1 MQDIHLTLHQGEIV
15 ALLGVSG
22 AGKTTLF
29 NVIAGLLQPTAG
41 HVLLKGQDITG
52 KTGQVSYMLQK
63 DLLLPFRT
71 IASNVALPL
80 LLQGVPKKVALAK
93 ADPYFETFGLSGT
106 QQQYPGALSGGMRQ
120 RAALLRT
127 YLAGKEVALLDE
139 PFSALDEITKRH
151 LYDWYLQVMTQIKL
165 TTLLVTHSV
174 DEALVLADR
183 IYLMTGQPSHMSEA
197 IVLPPR
203 DERGTSFELTTTF
216 LNYKREIL
224 AKLA

>member
-120 RAALLRT
+120 RVALLRT

-183 IYLMTGQPSHMSEA
+183 IYLMTGRPSHMSEA

>member
-1 MQDIHLTLHQGEIV
+1 LQDIHLTLHQGEIV

>member
-1 MQDIHLTLHQGEIV
+1 LQDIHLTLQQGEIV

-41 HVLLKGQDITG
+41 RVLLKGQDITG
-52 KTGQVSYMLQK
+52 TTGQVSYMLQK

-71 IASNVALPL
+71 IASNVVLPL
-80 LLQGVPKKVALAK
+80 LLQGMPKKAALAK
-93 ADPYFETFGLSGT
+93 AEPYFETFGLAGT
-106 QQQYPGALSGGMRQ
+106 QRQYPGALSGGMRQ

-183 IYLMTGQPSHMSEA
+183 IYLMTGQPSHMSAA

-203 DERGTSFELTTTF
+203 AERGTSFELTTTF